1 VSKAQSVSKP
11 RRAPIAK
18 RLDASVEALTA
29 AAIQRMNADLPWFRE
44 LPDNDKN
51 WIALITRN
59 GVRAFVDWFRTPENE
74 LTKAT
79 IEVFGT
85 APQALA
91 SNISLRQTVEM
102 VRTTIDVVERVTPD
116 LLGDD
121 DGEVVREAIM
131 LFSREVAFAAADVY
145 ARAAEMR
152 GAWDARL
159 EALIVDSVLRGEA
172 DESMRSRAAALGWVA
187 TGGVAVI
194 FGNAPAH
201 ETAAVDEI
209 RRTAR
214 AHHLDALCSV
224 QGDRLVV
231 VLGGVGDADKAATTV
246 ADHFGPG
253 QIVIGPVVDDL
264 LSASVSA
271 RSAAAGLRA
280 VPAWP
285 HAPRPV
291 SSEDLLPE
299 RALSGDGHARRQLVT
314 KIYRPLAT
322 AGTTHLDTATA
333 FLESGGSIEAT
344 ARAMF
349 VHTNTVR
356 YRLRKI
362 TEITGLI
369 PTNARDA
376 YTLRVALSLGPLIGP
391 APQL

>member
-1 VSKAQSVSKP
+1 MPKP
-11 RRAPIAK
+11 RRNAVAE
-18 RLDASVEALTA
+18 RLDASVDALTSA
-29 AAIQRMNADLPWFRE
+29 ATERMDADLPWFRE
-44 LPDNDKN
+44 LSDEDKD
-51 WIALITRN
+51 WIARITRN
-59 GVRAFVDWFRTPENE
+59 GVRAFVDWFRAPERE

-79 IEVFGT
+79 FEVFGT

-116 LLGDD
+116 LLGDQ
-121 DGEVVREAIM
+121 DGDVVRDAIM

-159 EALIVDSVLRGEA
+159 EALIVDSVLRDEA
-172 DESMRSRAAALGWVA
+172 DESMRSRAAALGWVG

-194 FGNAPAH
+194 FGDAPSN

-214 AHHLDALCSV
+214 AHQLDALCSV

-231 VLGGVGDADKAATTV
+231 VLGGVVDPDKAATVV
-246 ADHFGPG
+246 AEHFGPG
-253 QIVIGPVVDDL
+253 QIVIGPVVEDL
-264 LSASVSA
+264 SSASVSA

-280 VPAWP
+280 VDAWP

-299 RALSGDGHARRQLVT
+299 RALSGDGHARRQLVGT
-314 KIYRPLAT
+314 IYQPLAT
-322 AGTTHLDTATA
+322 SGSTHLETAIV

-349 VHTNTVR
+349 IHTNTVR

-362 TEITGLI
+362 TEITGLA
-369 PTNARDA
+369 PTNPRDA
-376 YTLRVALSLGPLIGP
+376 YTLRVALSLGPLIG
-391 APQL
+391 